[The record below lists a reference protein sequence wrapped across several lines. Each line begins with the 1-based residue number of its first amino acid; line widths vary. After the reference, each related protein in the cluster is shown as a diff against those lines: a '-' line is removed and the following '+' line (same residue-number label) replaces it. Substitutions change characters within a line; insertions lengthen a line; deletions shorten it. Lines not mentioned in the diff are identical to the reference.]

1 MLHIKTVARI
11 PNMLICRYAEPRI
24 ICFSV
29 GLLAL
34 FGVGFA
40 GASFFPLPSFPS
52 QPTIWPY
59 TPLYVYMLHNYE
71 DESIYHLF

>member
-11 PNMLICRYAEPRI
+11 PNMLICRYVEPRI
-24 ICFSV
+24 ICFSA

-40 GASFFPLPSFPS
+40 GASFSSSSFPS

-59 TPLYVYMLHNYE
+59 TTLYVYMLHNYE